1 MQAEP
6 LVVLFVNEL
15 RHYNKSA
22 VCPGILTGGKGQ
34 ELVAVFG
41 GYARIVKR
49 QFLAPLNIGCE
60 IIGGLSIDK
69 LIIFEA
75 VGTIRIYYGD
85 VYKRQ
90 VYRRITSGYLTH
102 NSSSASSVTIAHFS
116 VPV

>member
-41 GYARIVKR
+41 GYAGFVKR
-49 QFLAPLNIGCE
+49 QFLALLNIGSE
-60 IIGGLSIDK
+60 ILGGTRMTQI
-69 LIIFEA
+69 
-75 VGTIRIYYGD
+75 
-85 VYKRQ
+85 
-90 VYRRITSGYLTH
+90 
-102 NSSSASSVTIAHFS
+102 NSCTAWI
-116 VPV
+116 